1 MQVGRVLSQPM
12 RVKTT
17 HVNVK
22 TSDCGHETGLMSDA
36 AGYRPTTLLQSIERR
51 ASAASCNSAGGGVTG
66 NQFVDGHHPSCH
78 IPREYTAVS

>member
-36 AGYRPTTLLQSIERR
+36 AGYRPTTLLQSDTSENLAR
-51 ASAASCNSAGGGVTG
+51 SVGS
-66 NQFVDGHHPSCH
+66 
-78 IPREYTAVS
+78 